1 MNMIKITTLLLAFFL
16 GSTGA
21 VAYAE
26 EGGKSQVS
34 PNETI
39 AHIER
44 AKTELS
50 RNDFMP
56 PSEHLKAAR
65 KSSEQITGNP
75 DTVKKANDSIIQ
87 AQIKANQGDTK
98 GALDELNKTLEL
110 YKSLKPEQ

>member
-1 MNMIKITTLLLAFFL
+1 MNTIKITALLLACFL
-16 GSTGA
+16 SATGV

-26 EGGKSQVS
+26 EAGKGRVS

-39 AHIER
+39 AHLEM

-50 RNDFMP
+50 RSDFMP

-65 KSSEQITGNP
+65 RASEQVTGNP
-75 DTVKKANDSIIQ
+75 DIVKKANACIIQ
-87 AQIKANQGDTK
+87 AQIKANQGDAK
-98 GALDELNKTLEL
+98 GALDELNRTLEL